1 MRPDAGPRSPGRA
14 RPREEPRVDTNEKRQ
29 GGNARAAIQNADDV
43 FVSAAAVWEIVIK
56 TAIGK
61 LRASRQAADAV
72 ADAGFRELPITFE
85 HAGVGRLPL
94 HHGDPFDRLILAVA
108 TVESFT
114 IVSSDQ
120 RFARYR
126 VPLIDAR
133 A

>member
-1 MRPDAGPRSPGRA
+1 MDTEALIWW
-14 RPREEPRVDTNEKRQ
+14 DTNERRL

-43 FVSAAAVWEIVIK
+43 FVSAASVWEIMIK
-56 TAIGK
+56 TALGK
-61 LRASRQAADAV
+61 LSASRRAVDAV

-85 HAGVGRLPL
+85 HAEAVGKLPP
-94 HHGDPFDRLILAVA
+94 HHRDPFDRLILAVA
-108 TVESFT
+108 SVENFT

-120 RFARYR
+120 QFTLYR